1 MDLRQFLLPTD
12 FAIVRMLLIQA
23 GAAFVLCSS
32 VINSVSLVIKQDY
45 Y

>member
-1 MDLRQFLLPTD
+1 MDLRQFLLPMD
-12 FAIVRMLLIQA
+12 FAVVLMLLIQA
-23 GAAFVLCSS
+23 NATFVLCSS